1 MNTRAVAFGSVLLLV
16 ASGIAACS
24 GGGGGGSS
32 TPITAPTTSPLEGP
46 TGTLTLT
53 IPRNTDS
60 AHRSPLFVSPNSAF
74 IVVTVKTV
82 NGQPPT
88 TTQVPVNPT
97 TTALSTAAGGN
108 CVVAPA
114 GETCTIKIPAPT
126 GTVVYQF
133 DLLDAANHKLAT
145 NTVTFTILA
154 GSTNPNLS
162 AQLDGIVATVTVTGP
177 HLNPGTSFSGPITV
191 QAFDASGALIVG
203 NAPYAFSFTL
213 TDNDG
218 TTHTSL
224 TDNGVT
230 GKTITDVS
238 PNDVV
243 ILNYDGSNIPS
254 FSITVTTVNGPQ
266 PISGGGNVQ
275 VGTNPTPTPTPSP
288 TPTATP
294 TASPTPTATPTGG
307 PTPTP
312 SPTPVPGA
320 ISAVPN
326 TIVIVGTGPAY
337 SQDFHV
343 KETGYT
349 GPFIQT
355 DTCNGNVSVVSAAP
369 GGPDATYTITGF
381 TPVVCDV
388 TFTDTHAQSVSV
400 HVTVTS
406 VDFNLQSRKR
416 KPQ

>member
-24 GGGGGGSS
+24 GGGSGTS
-32 TPITAPTTSPLEGP
+32 TPVTAPTTSPLEGL

-53 IPRNTDS
+53 VPRNTDS
-60 AHRSPLFVSPNSAF
+60 AHRSPRFVSPNSAF

-88 TTQVPVNPT
+88 ATQVPVNPT
-97 TTALSTAAGGN
+97 TTALSTGSGGN
-108 CVVAPA
+108 CVVAPS
-114 GETCTIKIPAPT
+114 GEVCTIKIPAPT

-133 DLLDAANHKLAT
+133 DLLDSANHKLAT

-162 AQLDGIVATVTVTGP
+162 AQLDGIVATVTVITP
-177 HLNPGTSFSGPITV
+177 HLQPGTAFSGPITV
-191 QAFDASGALIVG
+191 NAFDASGALIVG
-203 NAPYAFSFTL
+203 PAPYAYPFTL
-213 TDNDG
+213 TDTD
-218 TTHTSL
+218 TSTHTSL
-224 TDNGVT
+224 TNNGVT
-230 GKTITDVS
+230 GKTVTVVS

-243 ILNYDGSNIPS
+243 ILNYDGANIPS

-294 TASPTPTATPTGG
+294 TASPTPTATPTGA

-312 SPTPVPGA
+312 TPTPAPGA
-320 ISAVPN
+320 MSASPN
-326 TIVIVGTGPAY
+326 TVAINQAGGT
-337 SQDFHV
+337 QDVHIL
-343 KETGYT
+343 ESGYT
-349 GPFIQT
+349 GPFFES
-355 DTCNGNVSVVSAAP
+355 DNCAGNATVSSTAA
-369 GGPDATYTITGF
+369 GGPDALYTVTGLAAVTCDAIFTDNHGGSTSVHIVVTTSGF
-381 TPVVCDV
+381 TI
-388 TFTDTHAQSVSV
+388 QS
-400 HVTVTS
+400 H
-406 VDFNLQSRKR
+406 KR
-416 KPQ
+416 G

>member
-24 GGGGGGSS
+24 GGGGGST

-53 IPRNTDS
+53 VPRNTDA
-60 AHRSPLFVSPNSAF
+60 AHRAPRFVSPNSAF

-88 TTQVPVNPT
+88 TAQVPVNPT

-108 CVVAPA
+108 CVVVPA

-133 DLLDAANHKLAT
+133 ALLDNATPAHTLAT
-145 NTVTFTILA
+145 NTVTFTIA
-154 GSTNPNLS
+154 PGSTNPSLA
-162 AQLDGIVATVTVTGP
+162 AQLDGIVATVTVTTP
-177 HLNPGTSFSGPITV
+177 HLQPGTSFSGPITV
-191 QAFDASGALIVG
+191 NSFDGSGAQIVG
-203 NAPYAFSFTL
+203 PAPYAYSFTL
-213 TDNDG
+213 TDTDASS
-218 TTHTSL
+218 HTSL
-224 TDNGVT
+224 TCNGIT
-230 GKTITDVS
+230 GKTCTVTS

-243 ILNYDGSNIPS
+243 ILNYDGTNIPS
-254 FSITVTTVNGPQ
+254 FGITVTTVNGPQ

-275 VGTNPTPTPTPSP
+275 VGNSPTPTPVPTSTPSPTP

-294 TASPTPTATPTGG
+294 TATPTPT

-320 ISAVPN
+320 MSASPN
-326 TIVIVGTGPAY
+326 QVSINVIGG

-343 KETGYT
+343 LEPGYN
-349 GPFIQT
+349 GPFFES
-355 DTCNGNVSVVSAAP
+355 DTCAGKATVSTSAA
-369 GGPDATYTITGF
+369 GGPDALYTATGF
-381 TPVVCDV
+381 AAVTCDA
-388 TFTDTHAQSVSV
+388 TFTDNHNPVQSTTV
-400 HVTVTS
+400 HIVVTTS
-406 VDFNLQSRKR
+406 GFVIQSHRR
-416 KPQ
+416 R